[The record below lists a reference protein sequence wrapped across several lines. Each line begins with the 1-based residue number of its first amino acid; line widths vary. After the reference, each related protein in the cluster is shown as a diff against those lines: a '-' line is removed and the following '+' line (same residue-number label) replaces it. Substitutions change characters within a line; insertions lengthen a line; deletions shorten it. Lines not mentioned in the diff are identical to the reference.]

1 MTSWLGV
8 RRDVESEIR
17 SKIQIRSE
25 TPTTR
30 LNKIKLWL
38 ISAPAGLAT
47 IVACDLLA
55 RRHMATLDSL
65 QVLNRGSIDGL
76 DQRFRRKLLSVSDL
90 SIGAK
95 KEQKWT
101 VKQIVKPK
109 SQVCFVTGSL
119 DFSNYSSWFEIE
131 VDDYWWFSEAL
142 VQSDEKLRNSL
153 LEEGAVK
160 VQGRWRSK
168 ATARLLFHH
177 SKDGRRIKFTVP
189 LESDRDVLEEFRIS
203 TYNGA
208 ERNLT
213 LGAEA
218 MLVCSAEVGANEAQ
232 ILKETQAVKFNPQ
245 DIEAGDPNAL
255 NDLQENVQSL
265 QKSEWPFAVAELFLE
280 ERSPE
285 ATLAATSDLEER
297 CEAEFYIGEFEEAQ
311 DHKSEAIEAM
321 QAATACPIKL
331 IARHTA
337 EAELQRLTSQ

>member
-1 MTSWLGV
+1 L
-8 RRDVESEIR
+8 
-17 SKIQIRSE
+17 
-25 TPTTR
+25 
-30 LNKIKLWL
+30 
-38 ISAPAGLAT
+38 T
-47 IVACDLLA
+47 I
-55 RRHMATLDSL
+55 
-65 QVLNRGSIDGL
+65 
-76 DQRFRRKLLSVSDL
+76 
-90 SIGAK
+90 
-95 KEQKWT
+95 
-101 VKQIVKPK
+101 
-109 SQVCFVTGSL
+109 TGG
-119 DFSNYSSWFEIE
+119 
-131 VDDYWWFSEAL
+131 FSEAL

-177 SKDGRRIKFTVP
+177 SKDGRRIKFTMP

-218 MLVCSAEVGANEAQ
+218 MLVCSAELGANEAQ